1 MCTIE
6 YPVKENVWLDSK
18 TWYIIIFFFFIKIM
32 DTINHMYANLLE
44 KSISLHEI
52 TEQRMTR
59 VYLFIILI
67 IKKRTEN
74 KFYLKTMFLF

>member
-18 TWYIIIFFFFIKIM
+18 TWYIIFFFFFIKIM

-52 TEQRMTR
+52 MEQRVTR
-59 VYLFIILI
+59 VYRFIILI

>member
-1 MCTIE
+1 
-6 YPVKENVWLDSK
+6 
-18 TWYIIIFFFFIKIM
+18 M

-52 TEQRMTR
+52 TEQRVTR
-59 VYLFIILI
+59 VYRFIILI

>member
-1 MCTIE
+1 
-6 YPVKENVWLDSK
+6 
-18 TWYIIIFFFFIKIM
+18 M

-52 TEQRMTR
+52 TEQRVTKG

>member
-18 TWYIIIFFFFIKIM
+18 SWYIIIFFFFIKIM

-44 KSISLHEI
+44 KFISLHEI
-52 TEQRMTR
+52 TEQRVTR

>member
-18 TWYIIIFFFFIKIM
+18 TWYIIFFFFFIKIM

-52 TEQRMTR
+52 TEQRVTR
-59 VYLFIILI
+59 VYNFIILI